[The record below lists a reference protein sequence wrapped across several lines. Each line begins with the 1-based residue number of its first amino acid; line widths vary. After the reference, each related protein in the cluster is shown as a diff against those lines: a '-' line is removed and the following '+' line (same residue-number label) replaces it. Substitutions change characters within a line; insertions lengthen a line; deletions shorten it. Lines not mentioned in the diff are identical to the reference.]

1 MSTGVTTAMI
11 DSGRYTNIEMDLE
24 NDIEREGGGGEIQRK
39 GERQTIRSI
48 RKQTRLPPSL

>member
-39 GERQTIRSI
+39 GERQSIRSI